1 MGMLKVF
8 AGLAS
13 LLMLVMPTLGVAKSF
28 TEEKRYI
35 CETSQA
41 TGWEEGWEAEG
52 KHTDL
57 YLTDPETQYIIEP
70 MIMTAKKAKYAEEG
84 YKDYITSHTLKKLG
98 SDDILAICGRSYDE
112 YQMDCYG
119 TYGDLNNNIGVYPNF
134 IMHTTGSKEN
144 IFMTRL
150 NISLVLFPKLTSFKD
165 QPVLEVGKCKKF

>member
-8 AGLAS
+8 AGIAS

-28 TEEKRYI
+28 TEGKRYI

-41 TGWEEGWEAEG
+41 TGWEEVG

-70 MIMTAKKAKYAEEG
+70 MIMTAKKAKNAKEG
-84 YKDYITSHTLKKLG
+84 YREYLTSHTVKKLG
-98 SDDILAICGRSYDE
+98 NDDILAICGDSYDE
-112 YQMDCYG
+112 NQMDCYG
-119 TYGDLNNNIGVYPNF
+119 TYGDLNDKIGTFPKFLIY
-134 IMHTTGSKEN
+134 TTGSKEN

-150 NISLVLFPKLTSFKD
+150 NISVVIFPIITSFKD
-165 QPVLEVGKCKKF
+165 EPVLEVGKCKKF

>member
-1 MGMLKVF
+1 MGMLKFF

-28 TEEKRYI
+28 TEGKRYI

-52 KHTDL
+52 MHTDL

-70 MIMTAKKAKYAEEG
+70 MIMTAKKANYAEEG
-84 YKDYITSHTLKKLG
+84 YKEYITSHTVKKLG
-98 SDDILAICGRSYDE
+98 NDDILAICGDSYDE
-112 YQMDCYG
+112 NQMDCYG
-119 TYGDLNNNIGVYPNF
+119 TYGELNDEIGTFPKFLIY
-134 IMHTTGSKEN
+134 TTGSKEN

-150 NISLVLFPKLTSFKD
+150 NISLVIFPIITSFKNE
-165 QPVLEVGKCKKF
+165 PVLEVGKCKKF

>member
-8 AGLAS
+8 VGIAS
-13 LLMLVMPTLGVAKSF
+13 LLMLVTPTLGVAKSF
-28 TEEKRYI
+28 TEGKRYI

-41 TGWEEGWEAEG
+41 TGWEEVG

-84 YKDYITSHTLKKLG
+84 YKEYITSHTLKKLG

-134 IMHTTGSKEN
+134 IIHTTGSIEN